1 MRTLPGVA
9 MIEPAEALAW
19 RRARDGD
26 AQAFGSIFDLHR
38 DRVYG
43 QAVRLLDTRNDAED
57 ITASTFLELWRRR
70 ATVRVVNGSVLPW
83 LLVTTANL
91 ARNATR
97 AQRRYRNFLARLP
110 HELVGSDTADVAL
123 AGRDV
128 GVDPRLRHALLTLDE
143 RDMALLVLVAYED
156 CAVADAAAVLGMT
169 PAAAKTRL
177 HRARNR
183 IREQLPDFLATLD
196 QTGGP

>member
-1 MRTLPGVA
+1 MRTLTSVA
-9 MIEPAEALAW
+9 VIEQDEVLLW

-26 AQAFGSIFDLHR
+26 AQAFAAVFDLHR

-43 QAVRLLDTRNDAED
+43 QAVRLLDARSDAED

-91 ARNATR
+91 ARNTTR
-97 AQRRYRNFLARLP
+97 AQRRYRDFLARLP
-110 HELVGSDTADVAL
+110 REPAATDPADLAL
-123 AGRDV
+123 ASSDV
-128 GVDPRLRHALLTLDE
+128 GVDPRLRRELRSLPE

-156 CAVADAAAVLGMT
+156 CAVADAAALLGMT
-169 PAAAKTRL
+169 PSAAKTRL
-177 HRARNR
+177 HRARHR

-196 QTGGP
+196 QTGAQ